1 MLAALQVDNNPGYG
15 EYNIRMIHEWHLR
28 DRVFRIERRALVM
41 GILNVTP
48 DSFSD
53 GGQFD
58 DVARAIAHGLEM
70 VRDGADLLDVGGEST
85 RPGSLPVAAEEQI
98 RRVLPVVRELRQQT
112 DVPISVDTSSAAVAR
127 ACLEAGADLLND
139 VTALR
144 GDAETAAVV
153 REFGAGV
160 VLMHMRGTPATMQ
173 DNPVYQDVIAE
184 VLGFLQ
190 ERLQFTGDAGIA
202 ANRVV
207 LDPGIGFGKTKTHN
221 LELLARLGELQRLGR
236 PVLLGVSR
244 KGFLGGALGGR
255 PPAERVAASLA
266 AACHGL
272 AHQAAHILRVHDVRA
287 TRDAAEVLAAI
298 LSVTNSP
305 NPVGG

>member
-1 MLAALQVDNNPGYG
+1 
-15 EYNIRMIHEWHLR
+15 MIHEWHLR
-28 DRVFRIERRALVM
+28 ERVLRIDRRALIM

-53 GGQFD
+53 GGQFT
-58 DVARAIAHGLEM
+58 DVEAAVAHGLDM
-70 VRDGADLLDVGGEST
+70 VRDGADLIDVGGEST
-85 RPGSLPVAAEEQI
+85 RPGSLPVPDDEQI
-98 RRVLPVVRELRQQT
+98 RRVLPVVRELRNRT
-112 DVPISVDTSSAAVAR
+112 DVPISVDTSSAVVAR
-127 ACLEAGADLLND
+127 ACLEAGADVIND

-144 GDAETAAVV
+144 GDPDTAAVV
-153 REFGAGV
+153 RSFDAGV

-173 DNPVYQDVIAE
+173 DNPVYQDVVSE

-190 ERLQFTGDAGIA
+190 ERLQFAGDLGIA

-221 LELLARLGELQRLGR
+221 LELLARLGEFRRLGR
-236 PVLLGVSR
+236 PLLLGVSR
-244 KGFLGGALGGR
+244 KGFLGGGLGGR

-272 AHQAAHILRVHDVRA
+272 AHEAVQILRVHDVRA
-287 TRDAAEVLAAI
+287 TRDAAEVMAAI
-298 LSVTNSP
+298 HSVTNSP
-305 NPVGG
+305 IPVGG